1 MTILNLTKASVEE
14 LNVVKH
20 FLEERLLFDEAL
32 DNLIDLSIRNYFNQY
47 DEYDEFRDGDSALNF
62 LLYEQGFQ
70 LIHHS
75 IIIPNINIFININQ
89 TLSIHNTKQ
98 IILTSIKNEIITRT
112 MKNLETTLT
121 KKTPKID
128 IRFKL

>member
-1 MTILNLTKASVEE
+1 MTILNLKKASIEE

-47 DEYDEFRDGDSALNF
+47 DEYDEFRDGESELNF

-98 IILTSIKNEIITRT
+98 IILTSIKNEIIRRR
-112 MKNLETTLT
+112 MQFLQTLLPE
-121 KKTPKID
+121 KEPKID

>member
-1 MTILNLTKASVEE
+1 MTILNLKKASIEE

-47 DEYDEFRDGDSALNF
+47 EDEDEDSDSELNF

-70 LIHHS
+70 WIHHS

-98 IILTSIKNEIITRT
+98 IILTSIKNEIINRR
-112 MKNLETTLT
+112 MQFLQTLLPE
-121 KKTPKID
+121 KEQKID
-128 IRFKL
+128 IRFKLW